1 MASAANPESAE
12 DRAPS
17 PAKSRRHLELFGVVF
32 VTGAAVMALEI
43 LGTRVIGPVFGVNL
57 FVWSALLSVT
67 LAALAAGYYAG
78 GVIVDRR
85 PSARLPGFV
94 VLASGIA
101 VSAVPLLRAPVLR
114 FADSMGPR
122 GGPLAAALLLFAP
135 SLALLGMVGPVAVRL
150 MTDSTRAAGHR
161 VGATYAI
168 STAGG
173 LLSTLLTGFVLVPA
187 FDTLTILFGIALAL
201 TVLGAALVAMRG
213 RRAAAVAVLVP
224 LLGRTV
230 SSPPLP
236 QGIIV
241 RDRAQSL
248 YGLVEVIDD
257 ESRRVRLLR
266 ADHSII
272 GAQFLADHTPAFSF
286 IHLLE
291 VVRFARPDAS
301 RVLQVGLGTGAL
313 GAAFG
318 ARGMIVDAVEIDPAV
333 VRFAEGYFG
342 FHATGDVHAEDARTF
357 LFRTDRRYDV
367 IVHDTFTGGTTP
379 EHLLSREVIQRARDI
394 LRPRGVLVL
403 NFVGYMSGPRAEAT
417 YAVTRTMR
425 AVFPVVRAF
434 HDGPPNEEPDAPG
447 NIVFFASD
455 LPIVFEVPAVAA
467 FESPSCERVARSF
480 QSWEVLQS
488 LPDGPIIRDDQNPLA
503 TLELHVAAEHFEAM
517 HKLLPLDVWL
527 N

>member
-1 MASAANPESAE
+1 MASAGRPGSAE
-12 DRAPS
+12 ERAPS
-17 PAKSRRHLELFGVVF
+17 PATSPRHLELFGVVF

-67 LAALAAGYYAG
+67 LAALAVGYYAG
-78 GVIVDRR
+78 GVVVDRR

-94 VLASGIA
+94 VLASGVA

-114 FADSMGPR
+114 IADSMGPR
-122 GGPLAAALLLFAP
+122 GGPLAAALVLFAP

-187 FDTLTILFGIALAL
+187 FDTLTILFGIALTL
-201 TVLGAALVAMRG
+201 SLLGAALVAARG
-213 RRAAAVAVLVP
+213 RRAAAIVLLVP

-230 SSPPLP
+230 ADPPLP
-236 QGIIV
+236 RGIIV

-257 ESRRVRLLR
+257 ENRRVRLLR

-272 GAQFLADHTPAFSF
+272 GAQFLEDHTPAFSF

-291 VVRFARPDAS
+291 VVRFARPDA
-301 RVLQVGLGTGAL
+301 RQLLQVGLGTGAV

-318 ARGMIVDAVEIDPAV
+318 PRGMTVDAVEIDPAV
-333 VRFAEGYFG
+333 VRFAERYFG

-379 EHLLSREVIQRARDI
+379 EHLLSREVVQRVHDI

-403 NFVGYMSGPRAEAT
+403 NFVGYMSGRRAQAT
-417 YAVTRTMR
+417 HAVARTLR
-425 AVFPVVRAF
+425 DVFPVVRAF
-434 HDGPPNEEPDAPG
+434 HDGPPEAEPDAPG
-447 NIVFFASD
+447 NVVFFASD
-455 LPIVFEVPAVAA
+455 VPVAFDVPAVET
-467 FESPSCERVARSF
+467 FESPACERVARSF
-480 QSWEVLQS
+480 QGWEILQS
-488 LPDGPIIRDDQNPLA
+488 VPDGPIIRDDQNPLA
-503 TLELHVAAEHFEAM
+503 TLELHVAAEHFDAM